1 MTFTVTMLIP
11 HLAQSRLALFL
22 GADLSQA
29 LTGLPS
35 RSDLA
40 RGLARRKGL
49 DESLSLAAVAQRA
62 MQGGSRFEFTDY
74 LGRQLDRLG
83 KQPQRIHQLI
93 AKLPAQTVITT
104 AYDNMLEL
112 AFQQAGEP
120 INRLVRDSD
129 IAFADPR
136 RRTLIKLYGDVQQR
150 DSLVVTEDDHLGLW
164 GSRDKESLLDEAR
177 AALRKNVVLFL
188 GYNLADPDFNLLW
201 REVLDR
207 MGRFA
212 LGAYAIWP
220 GASDDDQQVW
230 KGRQVQVIAMEP
242 LDLLEQLSAALAGEP
257 VASPPT
263 ARGVAP
269 DDMALSGE
277 EERQLL
283 RRERD
288 QHKRNLYKLEEK
300 KAKYGELEAPISVL
314 NQIEDEEREI
324 ARIDAAL
331 AAFEDSKI
339 TD

>member
-1 MTFTVTMLIP
+1 MTNPIATLAE
-11 HLAQSRLALFL
+11 HLANARLALFL
-22 GADLSQA
+22 GGDLPQA

-62 MQGGSRFEFTDY
+62 MQSGSRFEFTDY
-74 LGRQLDRLG
+74 LGRQLETVGSGPPRF
-83 KQPQRIHQLI
+83 HQLI
-93 AKLPAQTVITT
+93 ARLPAQTIITT
-104 AYDNMLEL
+104 AYDNLLEL
-112 AFQQAGEP
+112 AFQQAGEQ

-150 DSLVVTEDDHLGLW
+150 DTLIVTEDDHYGLW
-164 GSRDKESLLDEAR
+164 RSRDKEGLLDETR
-177 AALRKNVVLFL
+177 ATLRKHAVLFL

-212 LGAYAIWP
+212 LGAYAVWTDAP
-220 GASDDDQQVW
+220 DDVRQVW
-230 KGRQVQVIAMEP
+230 EARQVRVVAAEP
-242 LDLLEQLSAALAGEP
+242 LDVLEQLVAAIAGEP
-257 VASPPT
+257 VAQTP
-263 ARGVAP
+263 VAP
-269 DDMALSGE
+269 SAAPNQTLSKA
-277 EERQLL
+277 EERDLL

-288 QHKRNLYKLEEK
+288 QHKRNWYKLQER
-300 KAKYGELEAPISVL
+300 KAKYGDLEVPISVL
-314 NQIEDEEREI
+314 TQIEDEESEM

-331 AAFEDSKI
+331 AALEDSRVQ
-339 TD
+339 D